1 MRKGGFMVKTIVV
14 LCSMDSKGEEGRFL
28 KTIIEAEGYN
38 TILLDIGIGQEPT
51 IVPDIPAEAVAK
63 AGGGDIRE
71 IRASRDTGAVIPI
84 MIKGASMLVLE
95 MFKKGE
101 LGGIVSF
108 GGTSNTTTATTIMK
122 TLPFGIP
129 KFMASSSASMPA
141 YAGSYMGTKDI
152 TMMHTVVDISG
163 LNALTRSVL
172 ERVAGGICGMAKMS
186 RGAVEPISDSPLIA
200 LTSVKFSE
208 ECSQNVRDLL
218 EEKGY
223 VVIPFHAQGM
233 GDRAME
239 ELIAQGLFDGVVDIV
254 PAGVAEEFIGGNKAA
269 GPERLE
275 SAGRRGIPQV
285 ITPCALD
292 MISCG
297 PLSRK
302 DRDDPLW
309 KKHNLAERKMFVPD
323 EFRVL
328 VRTTADELKTFAA
341 LLAEKLNRANGPVKF
356 FIPTRGW
363 SSIDVKGA
371 PLYEPETDAVFA
383 PELQRH
389 LNSDVEVIEVDTEY
403 NSADF
408 ARALVDALE
417 HLLKN

>member
-1 MRKGGFMVKTIVV
+1 MPKNIVI

-28 KTIIEAEGYN
+28 KTIIENEGYKP
-38 TILLDIGIGQEPT
+38 ILMDIGIGQEPS
-51 IVPDIPAEAVAK
+51 ILPDISANAVAK
-63 AGGGDIRE
+63 AGGGDIHE
-71 IRASRDTGAVIPI
+71 IRASKDTGAMVPI
-84 MIKGASMLVLE
+84 MIKGAGILVLE

-101 LGGIVSF
+101 LEGIVSF
-108 GGTSNTTTATTIMK
+108 GGASNSTTATTIMK

-129 KFMASSSASMPA
+129 KFMAASSASMPA
-141 YAGSYMGTKDI
+141 YAASYMGTKDI

-163 LNALTRSVL
+163 LNDLTRSVL
-172 ERVAGGICGMAKMS
+172 ERVAGGICGMVKLS
-186 RGAVEPISDSPLIA
+186 RGAVKPVSDSPLIA
-200 LTSVKFSE
+200 VTSVKFSE
-208 ECSQNVRDLL
+208 ECSQNVMDLL
-218 EEKGY
+218 KERGY
-223 VVIPFHAQGM
+223 AAIPFNAQGM

-239 ELIAQGLFDGVVDIV
+239 ELMAQGLFDGVVDIV
-254 PAGVAEEFIGGNKAA
+254 PAGVAEEFVGGNKAA

-302 DRDDPLW
+302 DQNDPLW
-309 KKHNLAERKMFVPD
+309 KTRRLAERKMFVPD

-328 VRTTADELKTFAA
+328 VRTSADELETFAA
-341 LLAEKLNRANGPVKF
+341 LLAEKLNKAKGPVKF

-371 PLYEPETDAVFA
+371 ALYEPETDAVFA
-383 PELQRH
+383 PALRRH
-389 LNSDVEVIEVDTEY
+389 LNSDVEVIEMDTEY
-403 NSADF
+403 NSGDF
-408 ARALVDALE
+408 ARVLVDALE
-417 HLLKN
+417 QMLK